1 MQSAVGSKK
10 SQKIQI
16 GVVDS
21 HRGIVARAHPYSS
34 LTVAEECPH
43 LTSWLPQQPRS
54 ITRLAVAH
62 PHAQRVHCPLH
73 SVGCLQPFRSL
84 TGEAPF
90 AQRLVPGEMA
100 VIKPPRADIEDKA
113 VAFRI
118 TIYIRIAN
126 TNILDAVH
134 AHRASIARLR
144 LERHEAIA
152 VVSAQSVPCCHPDHS
167 LFVLYETRCVM
178 VRQSIEFVEPSL
190 CNALLSPSPAVL
202 KGRHSL
208 SDVARQTANPHQ
220 KISYYSV
227 FSHLCNG
234 RLVILFAKVRNNSQK
249 KKSNPKFLFNF
260 A

>member
-1 MQSAVGSKK
+1 
-10 SQKIQI
+10 
-16 GVVDS
+16 
-21 HRGIVARAHPYSS
+21 
-34 LTVAEECPH
+34 
-43 LTSWLPQQPRS
+43 
-54 ITRLAVAH
+54 
-62 PHAQRVHCPLH
+62 
-73 SVGCLQPFRSL
+73 
-84 TGEAPF
+84 
-90 AQRLVPGEMA
+90 
-100 VIKPPRADIEDKA
+100 
-113 VAFRI
+113 
-118 TIYIRIAN
+118 
-126 TNILDAVH
+126 
-134 AHRASIARLR
+134 
-144 LERHEAIA
+144 
-152 VVSAQSVPCCHPDHS
+152 
-167 LFVLYETRCVM
+167 VM

>member
-10 SQKIQI
+10 SQQIQVL
-16 GVVDS
+16 VVDS
-21 HRGIVARAHPYSS
+21 HRGIVARAHPYPS
-34 LTVAEECPH
+34 LAVTEERPH

-62 PHAQRVHCPLH
+62 LHTQRVDCPLH
-73 SVGCLQPFRSL
+73 SVGCRQSPLAL
-84 TGEAPF
+84 LGEAPF

-152 VVSAQSVPCCHPDHS
+152 VVSAQSVPCCHPDYS
-167 LFVLYETRCVM
+167 LLVLYETRCVM

-190 CNALLSPSPAVL
+190 CNALLRPSPAVPE
-202 KGRHSL
+202 GRHSL
-208 SDVARQTANPHQ
+208 SDVAQQTANPHQ
-220 KISYYSV
+220 KISYYYV